1 MEGKN
6 SFTIVYKCIDS
17 VTKQLNLF
25 LNFYITLH

>member
-25 LNFYITLH
+25 LNFFLH